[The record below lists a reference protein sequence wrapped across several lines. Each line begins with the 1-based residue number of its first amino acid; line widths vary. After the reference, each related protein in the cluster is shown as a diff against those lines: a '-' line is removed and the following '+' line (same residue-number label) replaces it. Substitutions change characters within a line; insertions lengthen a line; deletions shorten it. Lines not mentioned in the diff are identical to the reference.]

1 MDVRIATDTVET
13 LIAGEVALRAL
24 YNPPRYMQ
32 IRDHLDRRSRRFIA
46 HAPLLILG
54 SARAG
59 CGIDL
64 SPRGGPPGFVR
75 VPDEKTLVIPDRAG
89 NNRLDTMSNLL
100 AECQIG
106 LFFLIPGIGE
116 TLRIKGVAR
125 LDRDPRLLGAEF
137 THDPG
142 KVAIVVTVRSA
153 FIHCARAFHHA
164 RLWDADYRLDP
175 ATLAR
180 GDEAVDRV
188 QGEAAVA

>member
-1 MDVRIATDTVET
+1 MDVCIATETVET
-13 LIAGEVALRAL
+13 AIDDEAALRAL
-24 YNPPRYMQ
+24 YNPPRTML

-64 SPRGGPPGFVR
+64 SPRGGPPGFVQ
-75 VPDEKTLVIPDRAG
+75 VPDDRTLVVPDRAG
-89 NNRLDTMSNLL
+89 NNRLDTMRNLL

-106 LFFLIPGIGE
+106 LFFLIPGVAE

-125 LDRDPRLLGAEF
+125 LDRDPRLP
-137 THDPG
+137 DPG

-153 FIHCARAFHHA
+153 FIHCARVLHHS
-164 RLWDADYRLDP
+164 RLWDADYRTDP
-175 ATLAR
+175 AALAR
-180 GDEAVDRV
+180 GGEAVEG
-188 QGEAAVA
+188 GEGAAAVA